1 MPSLTQAEAVR
12 RAALLAVESYAVELD
27 LTRGDEVFGSVSRI
41 RFRCTAPGES
51 TFVELTGRPVAA
63 TLNGAPI
70 DLAYA
75 DNRLA
80 LPPLAADNEL
90 VVTAEGAYTNSG
102 EGLHRAVD
110 PADGQAYLCGS
121 SSPDNAQ
128 RIFACFDQP
137 DLKAT
142 VTLTVTA
149 PADWTVLGNGSGTR
163 GVPETGAGAA
173 ARWEF
178 EPVGPMSVYLF
189 TVCAGT
195 FHSVYREHD
204 GITYGWHCRA
214 SLADHLDEQAD
225 ELFELTE
232 RTMDWYQRTFAMRY
246 PFGGKYDQ
254 VFVPEFLYGAM
265 ENIGCVTVRDEWLY
279 RSAVPD
285 SERQLRAMVI
295 AHEMA
300 HMWFGDLVTLRW
312 WDDLWLNESFA
323 EFLGFRVVGEVS
335 RYTDAWGFFSVFRK
349 IPGYRADQ
357 GPATHPVAPTDV
369 PDVAHGLLNIDS
381 ISYPKGASALRQL
394 AALLGED
401 TFFAGL
407 RAYFSRYAYRNATLA
422 DLIGTMS
429 EVSGVDLTTW
439 ADRWLRTTG
448 VDVLTARTALDQD
461 GRYSSVEVARSAPAG
476 GPVRPHRIRIG
487 WYSATGAHDSV
498 PVTLPVSDDPDP
510 GAVPVPELVGR
521 PAADL
526 LLLNDA
532 DLTFARVDLTPTEL
546 DRLGELL
553 PAMPDAASRAVVW
566 TNAWELVR
574 AGRWPAERF
583 VALAAAALPAEPSP
597 GVPPSVLRLC
607 EQAADTYLPPERRDA
622 TLHRLAGLARALLS
636 GPHRLLAASVLAR
649 CAVTDDELALL
660 TAWLRGEQ
668 VPDGVPVDAELR
680 WAILTRL
687 VTVGLAGT
695 VEIDAEL
702 AADRTAAGEVAAT
715 RCRAA
720 VPDPAAKQ
728 AAWQLLMADRSISN
742 RHLAAVGEG
751 FWRPEH
757 AALTDGYV
765 PRYFAELPG
774 TAAWRSPGLL
784 LVAVGFGYPS
794 TAVSERTARLG
805 ADLLARDDL
814 APMLRRKVVEADHEI
829 RVALAARAAAV
840 APTSSR

>member
-12 RAALLAVESYAVELD
+12 RAALLAVDSYAVELD
-27 LTRGDEVFGSVSRI
+27 LTRGDQLFGSVSRI
-41 RFRCTAPGES
+41 RFRCHQPGES

-70 DLAYA
+70 ELDHR
-75 DNRLA
+75 DNRVT

-90 VVTAEGAYTNSG
+90 VVIAEGEYTRSG

-110 PADGQAYLCGS
+110 PADGEVYLCAS
-121 SSPDNAQ
+121 SAPDNAQ
-128 RIFACFDQP
+128 RVFACFDQP

-142 VTLTVTA
+142 VTLSVTA
-149 PADWTVLGNGSGTR
+149 PAPWTVLGNGAGTR
-163 GVPETGAGAA
+163 GATESGSDAGAV

-195 FHSVYREHD
+195 FHSRYREHD
-204 GITYGWHCRA
+204 GIGYGWHCRA
-214 SLADHLDEQAD
+214 SLAEHLDEQAD
-225 ELFELTE
+225 ELFTLTE
-232 RTMDWYQRTFAMRY
+232 RAMDWYQRTFAMRY
-246 PFGGKYDQ
+246 PFGAKYDQ

-335 RYTDAWGFFSVFRK
+335 RYADAWGFFGVFRK
-349 IPGYRADQ
+349 LPGYQADQ

-369 PDVAHGLLNIDS
+369 PDVAHGLLNIDA

-422 DLIGTMS
+422 DLIGTLS
-429 EVSGVDLTTW
+429 EVGGVDLTGW

-448 VDVLTARTALDQD
+448 VDVLTAHTRVDAA
-461 GRYSSVEVARSAPAG
+461 GRYSAVEVARSAPAG
-476 GPVRPHRIRIG
+476 GPVRPHRIRVG
-487 WYSATGAHDSV
+487 WYPATGTGEGI
-498 PVTLPVSDDPDP
+498 PVTLPLTDDP
-510 GAVPVPELVGR
+510 VPVPELVGR
-521 PAADL
+521 PAAEL

-532 DLTFARVDLTPTEL
+532 DLTFARVDLTPAEL
-546 DRLGELL
+546 DRLGAVL

-583 VALAAAALPAEPSP
+583 VELAATALPAEPSP
-597 GVPPSVLRLC
+597 GLPPSVLRLC
-607 EQAADTYLPPERRDA
+607 ERAADTYLPAERRDPA
-622 TLHRLAGLARALLS
+622 LRVLAGLARVLLA

-649 CAVTDDELALL
+649 CAVTDEELELL
-660 TAWLRGEQ
+660 ADWRRGER
-668 VPDGVPVDAELR
+668 VPEGVPVDAELR
-680 WAILTRL
+680 WSILFRL
-687 VTVGLAGT
+687 ATLGLAGPA
-695 VEIDAEL
+695 EIDAEL
-702 AADRTAAGEVAAT
+702 TADHTAAGEVAAT

-720 VPDPAAKQ
+720 LPDVAAKR

-757 AALTDGYV
+757 AVLTDEYV

-784 LVAVGFGYPS
+784 LVAVGSGYPS

-805 ADLLARDDL
+805 AELLARDDL

-829 RVALAARAAAV
+829 HVALAARAAA
-840 APTSSR
+840 R